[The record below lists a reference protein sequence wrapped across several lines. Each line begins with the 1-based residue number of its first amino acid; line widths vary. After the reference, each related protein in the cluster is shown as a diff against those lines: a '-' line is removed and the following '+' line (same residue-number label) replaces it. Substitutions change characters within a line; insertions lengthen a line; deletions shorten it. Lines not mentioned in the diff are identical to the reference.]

1 MALDVFSGA
10 VPPEMV
16 SAVVSNDSAKEAWDV
31 IKTLRVGKDR
41 VRASTAQQLLRQFE
55 NATCTEEESI
65 DDFSMRLSSMVQHLA
80 TIDESVDEPKV
91 VGKFLCSVPH
101 HYRQMSGF
109 KCWCIYLKKRSSSSS
124 GRRRR
129 EMPSSGSTT
138 RGLQITCLALGWRSQ
153 IWTRQCA
160 G

>member
-1 MALDVFSGA
+1 MALDVLSCA

-31 IKTLRVGKDR
+31 IKTFQVG
-41 VRASTAQQLLRQFE
+41 E
-55 NATCTEEESI
+55 EEESVI
-65 DDFSMRLSSMVQHLA
+65 DFSMRLSGMVQHLP
-80 TIDESVDEPKV
+80 TLDETVDEPKV
-91 VGKFLCSVPH
+91 VGKFLCSVPRR
-101 HYRQMSGF
+101 YRQMSSF
-109 KCWCIYLKKRSSSSS
+109 KSWCICMKKRSSSSS

-129 EMPSSGSTT
+129 EMPSFESVT
-138 RGLQITCLALGWRSQ
+138 RGLQITCLAPGLRSQ